1 MTTQETAPQTV
12 EPRRPPRRERT
23 TGGVLGSA
31 GAAIL
36 VMLFAA
42 AAAAPALTRYG
53 PQERAGLPNRRPSA
67 EHLLGTNDVGHDLF
81 AQLVFGARVSLTIGL
96 LAALFALAVGLTVA
110 LLAGYLG
117 GTVDAALMR
126 AVDLTLAF
134 PFIPLVLVV
143 AAFLGRGLFMTVFV
157 IGAVIWAQPARVL
170 RSQVL
175 KVLKYEHVQAA
186 QAMGASTL
194 RILAVHILPRTA
206 PLAAAQFVRSANVA
220 IMIEASLSFL
230 GLGDP
235 QRISWGSML
244 FFANAH
250 NAIVTE
256 AWRWWIVPPGLALTA
271 TVVGFAFVGYSF
283 EEWGDRRLTGGSGS
297 VRRRRWAAEHA
308 ARGPAAPADPQVVL
322 DIRDLHVHYDTPDGA
337 VRAVD
342 GISLTVG
349 RGRLVGLVGE
359 SGCGKTTLA
368 MALPG
373 LIPHPGAIVGGT
385 VVLDGHQLTAMR
397 PGEVGRL
404 RGRVVSLVPQS
415 AMNALNP
422 AYTVRRQIAEA
433 AALTREPDDAAA
445 RADELIE
452 LVGLSAAKATA
463 YPHELSGG
471 MKQRVVIAMAIANEP
486 ALVVADE
493 PLTGLDVLTQARIV
507 RLLLELQER
516 LDVAILLV
524 SHDLPLVGQV
534 VDDLLVMYAGR
545 IVEDGPAK
553 EVVADPRHP
562 YTRQLLKARPQLRGA
577 DRDIAPIPGL
587 PPDLRRPPTG
597 CRFHP
602 RCAEAFDD
610 CQRVDPDEYEAKPG
624 HCSACLL
631 ERP

>member
-1 MTTQETAPQTV
+1 MEDADGTQPMA
-12 EPRRPPRRERT
+12 PRRERT
-23 TGGVLGSA
+23 AGRLLGRL

-36 VMLFAA
+36 MFLFAA
-42 AAAAPALTRYG
+42 AAAAPLITRYR
-53 PQERAGLPNRRPSA
+53 PKALAGLPNQRPSA
-67 EHLLGTNDVGHDLF
+67 AHLLGTNDVGQDLF
-81 AQLVFGARVSLTIGL
+81 AQLVFGARVSLSIGL
-96 LAALFALAVGLTVA
+96 FAALFALAVGLVVA

-117 GTVDAALMR
+117 GSVDAALMR

-134 PFIPLVLVV
+134 PFLPLVLVV
-143 AAFLGRGLFMTVFV
+143 ATFLGRGLMMTVLV

-175 KVLKYEHVQAA
+175 KVLKFQHIQAA
-186 QAMGASTL
+186 QGMGASTG
-194 RILAVHILPRTA
+194 RILAVHTLPRIA

-230 GLGDP
+230 GIGDP
-235 QRISWGSML
+235 QRVSWGSML

-250 NAIVTE
+250 NAIITE
-256 AWRWWIVPPGLALTA
+256 AWRWWILPPGLALTA

-283 EEWGDRRLTGGSGS
+283 EEWGDRRLTGGSRA
-297 VRRRRWAAEHA
+297 VRRRRWERQHKDSEPATP
-308 ARGPAAPADPQVVL
+308 ARPEAVL
-322 DIRDLHVHYDTPDGA
+322 EIRDLQVHYESGQGR

-342 GISLTVG
+342 GVSFTIG

-368 MALPG
+368 MTLPG
-373 LIPHPGAIVGGT
+373 LIPHPGRVVAGT
-385 VVLDGHQLTAMR
+385 VWLDGRELTAMTSS
-397 PGEVGRL
+397 EVARL
-404 RGRVVSLVPQS
+404 RGRVVSLIPQS

-422 AYTVRRQIAEA
+422 AYNVRRQIAEA
-433 AALTREPDDAAA
+433 AELTLEPDEATA
-445 RADELIE
+445 RAEELMK
-452 LVGLSAAKATA
+452 LVGLSSQKGAA

-471 MKQRVVIAMAIANEP
+471 MKQRVVIAMAIANDP
-486 ALVVADE
+486 ALIVADE

-507 RLLLELQER
+507 RLLLQLQER

-553 EVVADPRHP
+553 DVVSCPRHP
-562 YTRQLLKARPQLRGA
+562 YTRQLMKARPHLRVGSQSTITA
-577 DRDIAPIPGL
+577 IPGL
-587 PPDLRRPPTG
+587 PPDLRNPPPG

-602 RCAEAFDD
+602 RCAEAFDE
-610 CQRVDPDEYEAKPG
+610 CPQVDPDEYEAKPG
-624 HCSACLL
+624 HFSACLL